1 MGWDIDRFLD
11 KDNIVKDIICTICTE
26 VVSDAKQTPC
36 DHMFCKECISEWLKS
51 GKQTCPIDREKLSLN
66 DLKAPSRMTRQLIDS
81 LIVKC
86 KYFSE
91 GCKLMAKYEDLQQ
104 LIKHETEGCHVILN
118 ASTSKIENELQK
130 KLEFEVNK
138 KTNESQK
145 KIDAQDTK
153 IVELNRT
160 ITEMD
165 KKILEQEKIFV
176 ETQLKN
182 KKAWQ
187 TIQKQ
192 GKDLI
197 KVMDQYLANENISSQ
212 QIGAY
217 KLSTLAK
224 ACENIRLDSAHIGT
238 NFQSWQIE
246 YSTT

>member
-1 MGWDIDRFLD
+1 MGWDIDRFID

-36 DHMFCKECISEWLKS
+36 DHLFCKECISEWLKS
-51 GKQTCPIDREKLSLN
+51 GKKTCPIDREKLSLN
-66 DLKAPSRMTRQLIDS
+66 DLKPPNRMTRQLIDR

-86 KYFSE
+86 RYFSE

-104 LIKHETEGCHVILN
+104 LIKHETEGCHVMLN
-118 ASTSKIENELQK
+118 ARISKIENELQK

-145 KIDAQDTK
+145 KIEARDTK
-153 IVELNRT
+153 ILELNKI

-176 ETQLKN
+176 ETQQN
-182 KKAWQ
+182 HKKAWQ

-197 KVMDQYLANENISSQ
+197 KVMDQHLADEDVLSQ
-212 QIGAY
+212 QIGSY

-224 ACENIRLDSAHIGT
+224 ACENIQLDSAHNGT
-238 NFQSWQIE
+238 NF
-246 YSTT
+246 